1 MTMATTSHKT
11 KGCSDKSATIAIV
24 KGFTSQ
30 LQG

>member
-11 KGCSDKSATIAIV
+11 KGCSDKSVTIAIV